1 MYILKGVRKGT
12 KKGKWV
18 KIGVNIHQ
26 RERTKQGKEKRRSDY
41 YGK

>member
-18 KIGVNIHQ
+18 KIGVNISI
-26 RERTKQGKEKRRSDY
+26 ERTKQGKEKRRSDY

>member
-12 KKGKWV
+12 KKGTWV
-18 KIGVNIHQ
+18 KIGVNIP